1 MGMSQLVLV
10 RAIIRRERLSD
21 VLQALVAAG
30 FTGATVIEAK
40 GMGGEG
46 GVVNIRGR
54 NYEVLIPRVIVE
66 VAVSAEAAQKVI
78 DIIASKA
85 KTGHV
90 GDGRIFVLPL
100 IETVR
105 IRTGERGIA

>member
-1 MGMSQLVLV
+1 MTSLVLV
-10 RAIIRRERLSD
+10 RSIIRREKLSD

-30 FTGATVIEAK
+30 FTGATVVEAS

-46 GVVNIRGR
+46 GVVDIRGR

-66 VAVSAEAAQKVI
+66 VVVPAEAAQKVI
-78 DIIASKA
+78 DIITSKA
-85 KTGHV
+85 RTGHV

-100 IETVR
+100 IDAIR
-105 IRTGERGIA
+105 IRTGERGVA

>member
-1 MGMSQLVLV
+1 MTPLVLI
-10 RAIIRRERLSD
+10 RAIIRREKLSD

-30 FTGATVIEAK
+30 FTGATAIEAS

-46 GVVNIRGR
+46 GVVDIRGR
-54 NYEVLIPRVIVE
+54 SYEVLIPRVVVE
-66 VAVSAEAAQKVI
+66 VVVPAEAAQKVI
-78 DIIASKA
+78 DIITSKA

-100 IETVR
+100 IDAIR
-105 IRTGERGIA
+105 IRTGERGVA